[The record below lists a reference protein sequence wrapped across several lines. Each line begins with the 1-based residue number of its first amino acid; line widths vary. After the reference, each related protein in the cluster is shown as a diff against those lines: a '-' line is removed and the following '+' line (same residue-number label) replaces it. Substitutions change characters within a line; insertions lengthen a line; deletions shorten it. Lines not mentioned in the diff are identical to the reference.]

1 MTDSATST
9 KLALIYSRLAELELQ
24 KERRG
29 DVWDAIVKKF
39 DSSHLDTAEIHNIED
54 IFFDALYGADRNTS
68 EVPRVIDGEGVS
80 RVRLLFLAEQ
90 QFSEALHKAISD
102 KLNKVKAFR
111 SERDGK
117 AADMFRVREDLLRQD
132 NRLRDVEELCR
143 SLQKL
148 CKEKD
153 EQRVTMIQQE
163 REKTQHLERE
173 CVQSIESVNKKIAE
187 EEKDLELKALEN
199 EQLET
204 KLEQFSQH
212 LQLRREKMQ
221 NEAKAKELRA
231 QLEGARKAQNDYNKA
246 QDRLRRESIKSKVR
260 HLEEAVHALQQQ
272 LSIYGGK
279 FDEFDDTLNKSFSI
293 LKKVD
298 ERVDTLD
305 TMVQKLSAE
314 NEFLK
319 AQVSEAD
326 VSFIRAVETKKLLEG
341 DLAGLQ
347 AMHEKLDRKVRK
359 LLSKRQELA
368 KKVAVEGAGSAG
380 AAVSSTSSSSSVS
393 TGMKAGEGEAGTGTP
408 LTKMPPA
415 AVGAIE
421 DAPSSLPLLPVAP
434 AAASTS
440 AAPPRAPS
448 PRVPSPSLAAAAAAP
463 SSSSSASLPG
473 TPSRKNRGA
482 DALRGAPPSS
492 SMSSPSRGAKAGG
505 ESE

>member
-24 KERRG
+24 KEKRG

-68 EVPRVIDGEGVS
+68 EGPRAIDGEGVS

-90 QFSEALHKAISD
+90 QFSESLHKAISD

-199 EQLET
+199 E
-204 KLEQFSQH
+204 
-212 LQLRREKMQ
+212 
-221 NEAKAKELRA
+221 
-231 QLEGARKAQNDYNKA
+231 
-246 QDRLRRESIKSKVR
+246 
-260 HLEEAVHALQQQ
+260 
-272 LSIYGGK
+272 
-279 FDEFDDTLNKSFSI
+279 
-293 LKKVD
+293 
-298 ERVDTLD
+298 
-305 TMVQKLSAE
+305 
-314 NEFLK
+314 
-319 AQVSEAD
+319 
-326 VSFIRAVETKKLLEG
+326 
-341 DLAGLQ
+341 
-347 AMHEKLDRKVRK
+347 
-359 LLSKRQELA
+359 
-368 KKVAVEGAGSAG
+368 
-380 AAVSSTSSSSSVS
+380 
-393 TGMKAGEGEAGTGTP
+393 
-408 LTKMPPA
+408 
-415 AVGAIE
+415 
-421 DAPSSLPLLPVAP
+421 
-434 AAASTS
+434 
-440 AAPPRAPS
+440 
-448 PRVPSPSLAAAAAAP
+448 
-463 SSSSSASLPG
+463 
-473 TPSRKNRGA
+473 
-482 DALRGAPPSS
+482 
-492 SMSSPSRGAKAGG
+492 
-505 ESE
+505 